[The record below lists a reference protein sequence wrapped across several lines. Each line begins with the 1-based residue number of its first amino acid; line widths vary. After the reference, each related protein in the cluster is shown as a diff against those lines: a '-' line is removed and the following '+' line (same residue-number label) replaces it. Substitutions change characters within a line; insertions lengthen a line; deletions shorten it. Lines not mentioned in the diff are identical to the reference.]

1 MQHDLMI
8 VDGHVIDPAQGLN
21 GPADVAF
28 SGGKVSAIGP
38 GLDRKSATEVR
49 SARGKTVIPGIV
61 DLHTHVYWG
70 GTSLGIDADKLG
82 RDSGTTT
89 SIDAGSAGAGNFPGF
104 RKHVIEQS
112 AVRIL
117 AYLNISF
124 AGIFGLG
131 KTLAYGEAQI
141 PELMNI
147 EECVRVAKEHPDL
160 IVGVK
165 VRIGYNT
172 SGGLGIGALDLAREA
187 AELTGL
193 PMMAHVG
200 PPPPRFVDILE
211 RLRPGD
217 VLTHCCRPRLSHAL
231 DTKGQVLPIAAEA
244 RKMGVIFDVGHGAG
258 AFSFETAAAM
268 LKAGFPPDVISSDVH
283 IRSID
288 SPAISTLHTM
298 SKMLC
303 LGMPMVDVVRAATD
317 APARAVRRP
326 DLGNLKVGSPGD
338 AVLIETLDGSF
349 DYLDTVGMTL
359 AGKKRLALRGTVLGG
374 KWWHDGETP

>member
-1 MQHDLMI
+1 MQYDLMI
-8 VDGHVIDPAQGLN
+8 VDGHVIDPAQNLN

-28 SGGKVSAIGP
+28 TGGKVSAIGI
-38 GLDRKSATEVR
+38 GLDRKSAKAVR
-49 SARGKTVIPGIV
+49 SAAGLTVIPGII

-70 GTSLGIDADKLG
+70 GTGCGIDPDKLG

-89 SIDAGSAGAGNFPGF
+89 SIDAGTAGAGNFLGF
-104 RKHVIEQS
+104 RKHVIERS
-112 AVRIL
+112 EVRIL
-117 AYLNISF
+117 AYLNISYP
-124 AGIFGLG
+124 GIFGLG
-131 KTLAYGEAQI
+131 PVTAYGEAQI

-147 EECVRVAKEHPDL
+147 EECVRVAREHPDL
-160 IVGVK
+160 IIGVK

-172 SGGLGIGALDLAREA
+172 SGSLGIGALDLAREA
-187 AELTGL
+187 AELLGL

-217 VLTHCCRPRLSHAL
+217 VLTHCCRPTLSHAL
-231 DTKGQVLPIAAEA
+231 DTKGRVLPVADAA

-288 SPAISTLHTM
+288 GPAYSALHTM

-303 LGMPMVDVVRAATD
+303 LGMPLPDVIRAVTE
-317 APARAVRRP
+317 APAKAVRRP
-326 DLGNLKVGSPGD
+326 ELGNLKPGAPGD
-338 AVLIETLDGSF
+338 AVLLEIQNGRF

-359 AGKKRLALRGTVLGG
+359 AGKQRLALRGTVLGG
-374 KWWHDGETP
+374 RWWNDGEAR

>member
-8 VDGHVIDPAQGLN
+8 VDGHVIDTAHGID

-28 SGGKVSAIGP
+28 AGGKVSAIGP
-38 GLDRKSATEVR
+38 GLDRKSAKDVR
-49 SARGKTVIPGIV
+49 SARGKLVLPGII

-70 GTSLGIDADKLG
+70 GTACGIDADKLG
-82 RDSGTTT
+82 RNSGTTT
-89 SIDAGSAGAGNFPGF
+89 SIDAGTAGAGNFLGF
-104 RKHVIEQS
+104 RKHVIEKS
-112 AVRIL
+112 EVRIL

-131 KTLAYGEAQI
+131 RVTAYGEAQI

-172 SGGLGIGALDLAREA
+172 SGSLGIGALDLAREA
-187 AELTGL
+187 AELLGL

-217 VLTHCCRPRLSHAL
+217 VLTHCCRPTLSHAL
-231 DTKGQVLPIAAEA
+231 DTKGRVLPIAEEA
-244 RKMGVIFDVGHGAG
+244 RRMGVIFDVGHGAG
-258 AFSFETAAAM
+258 AFSFETAQAM
-268 LKAGFPPDVISSDVH
+268 LKAGFPPDVISPDVH
-283 IRSID
+283 IRSVD
-288 SPAISTLHTM
+288 GPAISTLHTM

-303 LGMPMVDVVRAATD
+303 LGMPLKDVVRAATE
-317 APARAVRRP
+317 APAKAVRRS
-326 DLGNLKVGSPGD
+326 DLGNLKVGAPGD
-338 AVLIETLDGSF
+338 AVLIELQEGSF

-359 AGKKRLALRGTVLGG
+359 AGKKRLGLRGTVLGG
-374 KWWHDGETP
+374 RWWHDGEKA

>member
-8 VDGHVIDPAQGLN
+8 VDGHVIDPAQGID

-28 SGGKVSAIGP
+28 ANGKVSAIGP
-38 GLDRKSATEVR
+38 GLDRKSANEVR
-49 SARGKTVIPGIV
+49 SARGKLVLPGII

-70 GTSLGIDADKLG
+70 GTSLSIDAEKLG

-104 RKHVIEQS
+104 RRHVIEKS

-141 PELMNI
+141 PELMDI
-147 EECVRVAKEHPDL
+147 EECVRVANENRDL

-172 SGGLGIGALDLAREA
+172 SGSLGIGALDIAREA
-187 AELTGL
+187 AQLTGL
-193 PMMAHVG
+193 PIMAHVG

-231 DTKGQVLPIAAEA
+231 DTKGQVLPLAAEA

-288 SPAISTLHTM
+288 GPAISTLHTM

-303 LGMPMVDVVRAATD
+303 LGMPLNDVVRAATE
-317 APARAVRRP
+317 APAKAVRRP
-326 DLGNLKVGSPGD
+326 DLGNLKVGAPGD
-338 AVLIETLDGSF
+338 AVLIELQSGNF

-359 AGKKRLALRGTVLGG
+359 AGKQRLGLRGTVLGG
-374 KWWHDGETP
+374 KWWHDGEKP

>member
-8 VDGHVIDPAQGLN
+8 VDGHVIDPAQGID

-28 SGGKVSAIGP
+28 ANGKVSAIGP
-38 GLDRKSATEVR
+38 SLDRKSAKDVR
-49 SARGKTVIPGIV
+49 SARGRLVLPGII

-70 GTSLGIDADKLG
+70 GTSLGIDAEKLG

-112 AVRIL
+112 DVRIL

-141 PELMNI
+141 PELMDI
-147 EECVRVAKEHPDL
+147 EECVRVANENRDL

-172 SGGLGIGALDLAREA
+172 SGSLGIGALDVAREA
-187 AELTGL
+187 AQLTGL

-231 DTKGQVLPIAAEA
+231 DTKGQVLPLAAEA

-288 SPAISTLHTM
+288 GPAISTLHTM

-303 LGMPMVDVVRAATD
+303 LGMPLNDVVRAATE

-326 DLGNLKVGSPGD
+326 DLGNLKVGAPGD
-338 AVLIETLDGSF
+338 AVLIELQSGNF

-359 AGKKRLALRGTVLGG
+359 AGKQRLGLRGTVLGG
-374 KWWHDGETP
+374 KWWHDGEKA

>member
-8 VDGHVIDPAQGLN
+8 VDGHVIDPAQGID

-28 SGGKVSAIGP
+28 ANGKVSAIGP
-38 GLDRKSATEVR
+38 GLDRKSAKEVR
-49 SARGKTVIPGIV
+49 SARGRLVLPGII

-70 GTSLGIDADKLG
+70 GTSLSIDAEKLG

-104 RKHVIEQS
+104 RRHVIEKS

-141 PELMNI
+141 PELMDI
-147 EECVRVAKEHPDL
+147 EECVRVANENRDL
-160 IVGVK
+160 VVGVK

-172 SGGLGIGALDLAREA
+172 SGSLGIGALDVAREA
-187 AELTGL
+187 AQLTGL

-231 DTKGQVLPIAAEA
+231 DTKGQVLPLAAEA

-288 SPAISTLHTM
+288 GPAISTLHTM

-303 LGMPMVDVVRAATD
+303 LGMPLKDVVRAATET
-317 APARAVRRP
+317 PAKAVRRP
-326 DLGNLKVGSPGD
+326 DLGNLKVGAPGD
-338 AVLIETLDGSF
+338 AVLIELQSGSF

-359 AGKKRLALRGTVLGG
+359 AGKQRLGLRGTVLGG
-374 KWWHDGETP
+374 RWWHDGEAA

>member
-8 VDGHVIDPAQGLN
+8 VDGHVIDPAQGID

-28 SGGKVSAIGP
+28 ANGKVSAIGP
-38 GLDRKSATEVR
+38 TLDRKSAKEVR
-49 SARGKTVIPGIV
+49 SARGRLVLPGII

-70 GTSLGIDADKLG
+70 GTSLSIDAEKLG

-104 RKHVIEQS
+104 RRHVIEKS

-141 PELMNI
+141 PELMDI
-147 EECVRVAKEHPDL
+147 EECVRVANENRDL
-160 IVGVK
+160 VVGVK

-172 SGGLGIGALDLAREA
+172 SGSLGIGALDVAREA
-187 AELTGL
+187 AQLTGL

-231 DTKGQVLPIAAEA
+231 DTKGQVLPLAAEA

-258 AFSFETAAAM
+258 AFSFETATAM

-288 SPAISTLHTM
+288 GPAISTLHTM

-303 LGMPMVDVVRAATD
+303 LGMPLKDVVRAATET
-317 APARAVRRP
+317 PARAVRRP
-326 DLGNLKVGSPGD
+326 DLGNLKVGAPGD
-338 AVLIETLDGSF
+338 AVLIELQSGSF

-359 AGKKRLALRGTVLGG
+359 AGKQRLGLRGTVLGG
-374 KWWHDGETP
+374 RWWHDGEAA